1 MRLCQIIVKTAHYAP
16 VPDHRENRP
25 LCAYHREKRPLCAC
39 ARSREKCRLCA
50 CAYSEVRCDT
60 GSVKL
65 FLKHDTYE
73 DPEPPADPQIE
84 ALVRQLE
91 QENEDATLSF
101 ETRPRCPAGFAKR
114 NVIVTN
120 FFSN

>member
-1 MRLCQIIVKTAHYAP
+1 M
-16 VPDHRENRP
+16 
-25 LCAYHREKRPLCAC
+25 
-39 ARSREKCRLCA
+39 
-50 CAYSEVRCDT
+50 
-60 GSVKL
+60 
-65 FLKHDTYE
+65 LKHGGRAMQWKGYYRYNKSHVLTRNTIERKYGILKRFPCLSIGLNCHIDRVPAIVVACCVLHNLCIRLE

-91 QENEDATLSF
+91 LENEDATLSF

-120 FFSN
+120 FFSI